1 MYVSSF
7 SSEQESSFFFPFF
20 SFEKSDLYSWR
31 EIFQL
36 YMEAEVFESMRERDR
51 GERSVEECERRL
63 GLFVDRVTRR
73 GQEQGQGQGQW
84 MKSKQGRY
92 ALSRFLQMNAL
103 ILDIKKVG
111 GLGD

>member
-1 MYVSSF
+1 
-7 SSEQESSFFFPFF
+7 
-20 SFEKSDLYSWR
+20 
-31 EIFQL
+31 
-36 YMEAEVFESMRERDR
+36 MEAEVFESMRERDR

-73 GQEQGQGQGQW
+73 GQEQGQW
-84 MKSKQGRY
+84 IKSKQGRY

-111 GLGD
+111 GLGKDDG

>member
-1 MYVSSF
+1 
-7 SSEQESSFFFPFF
+7 
-20 SFEKSDLYSWR
+20 
-31 EIFQL
+31 
-36 YMEAEVFESMRERDR
+36 MEAEVFESMREQDR

-63 GLFVDRVTRR
+63 GLFVDRVAQR
-73 GQEQGQGQGQW
+73 GQEQGQGQW

-111 GLGD
+111 GLGKDGD